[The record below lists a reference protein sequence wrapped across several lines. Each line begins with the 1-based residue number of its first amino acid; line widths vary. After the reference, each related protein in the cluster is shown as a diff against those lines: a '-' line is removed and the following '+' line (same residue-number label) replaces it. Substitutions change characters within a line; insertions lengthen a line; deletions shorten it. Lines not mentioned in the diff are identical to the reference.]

1 MKPTSKAAL
10 PNVAGELI
18 IRRADDKELYSIV
31 VLTKKYFPYAGFNF
45 AEIRK
50 RLHEKG
56 VVYFVAKLGGH
67 TVGYLDYK
75 VNRESIKILGLAVL
89 EEFRRKG
96 IAGLLLQKALEQARE
111 DGKKHAYLFVDAENL
126 AAQALYGKEGFAT
139 KGKTG
144 KLIAG
149 KSVLLLWK
157 NLRAKKRERA
167 KKPLPAVAR
176 ALEPRRDV
184 A

>member
-1 MKPTSKAAL
+1 MGGKLRQVPPGLNEFEVRPAS
-10 PNVAGELI
+10 E
-18 IRRADDKELYSIV
+18 KELYSIV

-56 VVYFVAKLGGH
+56 VVYFVARLSGH
-67 TVGYLDYK
+67 TVGYLDFK
-75 VNRESIKILGLAVL
+75 VNRWSIKILGLAVL
-89 EEFRRKG
+89 EEFRRHG
-96 IAGLLLQKALEQARE
+96 IARKLLQKTIAWAQER
-111 DGKKHAYLFVDAENL
+111 GKKNAYLFVDAENL
-126 AAQALYGKEGFAT
+126 PAQSLYGKEGFAS

-149 KSVLLLWK
+149 KIVLLLYK
-157 NLRAKKRERA
+157 NLAAKTSAK

-176 ALEPRRDV
+176 SLEPRRDIL
-184 A
+184 